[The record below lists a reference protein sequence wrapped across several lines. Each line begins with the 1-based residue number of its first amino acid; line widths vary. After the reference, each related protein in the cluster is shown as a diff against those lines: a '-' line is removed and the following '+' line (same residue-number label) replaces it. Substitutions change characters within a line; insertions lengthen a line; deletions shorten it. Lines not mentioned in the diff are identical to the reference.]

1 MTVLSAGVLL
11 FWGACEKQPEKPK
24 EIGIPASSQDV
35 FSRGIS
41 FDSGITEV
49 YPEDDPWTDPGTEP
63 EEEPEQVKTP
73 QTKEV
78 LFTAPEPWV
87 ATVTYTKATDWLSVS
102 PTSGPAGD
110 VILKVTAQP
119 NETNSSRRAKV
130 SIKSGGAT
138 AGFAVEQESKPIPVS
153 SVSLDKSE
161 ITLQAGE
168 TAKLV
173 ATVKPDDAADKT
185 VTWDSSNKAVA
196 TVDNNGNVTAWMAG
210 KATIR
215 AKSGKKSAY
224 CKVTVLQKATS
235 ISLDKTTLSMTEGDE
250 VTLKASLEPADAT
263 DEVKWSSS
271 NTSVATVDASGKVT
285 AVKEGS
291 ATITATAGSVSATCE
306 VTVAKRIIPVASITL
321 NKTRVT
327 LHPGETEILTATI
340 VPENATDNTLTW
352 TSSYPAAVTVDANG
366 KITAVAVGAASIHVS
381 CGGKSATCEV
391 TVDPIAVT
399 SVTLDKTSLSLT
411 EGDSATLTA
420 TVKPDNATNKTV
432 NWSSS
437 NTAVAT
443 VDANGKVT
451 AVKEGSATIT
461 AKAGDKSATCSVT
474 VAKKVVAVTSVSLDK
489 TSLSLTEGDSA
500 TLTATVKPDNATNKT
515 VNWSSSNTAVA
526 TVDANGKVTAVKEGS
541 ATITAKAGDKSAT
554 CSVTVAKKVVAVTSV
569 SLNKTSL
576 SLTEGDTATLTATV
590 KPDNATNKTVTW
602 SSSNT
607 AVATVDAS
615 GKVTAVK
622 EGSATITAKAG
633 DKTATCAVTVAAK
646 VIAVTSVTL
655 DKTSLSLTEGDSAT
669 LTATVKPDNATNKT
683 VTWSS
688 SNTAVATVDA
698 NGKVTA
704 VKEGSATIT
713 AKAGDKSATCTVTV
727 AKKVIAVTS
736 VTLNKT
742 SLSLTEGDSAT
753 LTATVKPDNA
763 TDKTVNWSSSN
774 TAVASVDVSGKVTAI
789 HEGEAKITAK
799 AGDKSASCTI
809 SVSAKVIAVTS
820 ITLDQSSLSLTEGE
834 SAKLTATVK
843 PDNAT
848 DKSVTWSSSD
858 AAVATVNQSGKVSAL
873 KAGTATITAKAGD
886 KTATCAVI
894 VSAKVIA
901 VTSVTL
907 DWAVLELIEGESE
920 TLIATVKPD
929 NATDKTVTWSS
940 SDTAVATV
948 DASGK
953 VTALKAGSATVTAKA
968 GDKTATCAVIVA
980 AKVIEVTSVML
991 DKSNLALTE
1000 GESATLKATVKP
1012 DNATDKTVTWSS
1024 SNTAVATVDASGR
1037 VSALRA
1043 GTATVTARAGGKSA
1057 TCAVTVAAKVVEVAS
1072 VTLDWSSLA
1081 LTEGESATMRATVKP
1096 DNATDKSVTWSS
1108 SNAAVATVDQNGNIS
1123 ALRAGS
1129 ATITAKA
1136 GNKTASC
1143 AVTVTAIFIE
1153 VTSVTLDKSSL
1164 TLTEGESATL
1174 TATVKPD
1181 DATDSS
1187 LTWSSNDEGVA
1198 VVDNNGEIYA
1208 IRPGTAIIT
1217 ARAGDKSASCDL
1229 LVKPI
1234 VIPTE
1239 SVSLNYESVDLAKGT
1254 SITLVATV
1262 FPDDA
1267 TDKTVTWSSSDATI
1281 ASVDQNGKVSALK
1294 LGSAVIT
1301 VKTNSGAYSATCT
1314 VNVKSTAGNQG
1325 NEGFNNENE
1334 EW

>member
-102 PTSGPAGD
+102 PISGPAGD

-250 VTLKASLEPADAT
+250 VTLKATVEPANST
-263 DEVKWSSS
+263 DPVSWSSS
-271 NTSVATVDASGKVT
+271 DTAVVTVDANGKVT

-340 VPENATDNTLTW
+340 APENATDNTLTW

-411 EGDSATLTA
+411 EGDTATLTA

-432 NWSSS
+432 TWSSS

-461 AKAGDKSATCSVT
+461 ARAGEKSATCSVT

-515 VNWSSSNTAVA
+515 VTWSSSNTSVA

-541 ATITAKAGDKSAT
+541 ATITAKAGEKSAT

-991 DKSNLALTE
+991 DKSNLALAE

-1057 TCAVTVAAKVVEVAS
+1057 TCAVTVAAKVVEVTS

-1081 LTEGESATMRATVKP
+1081 LTEGESATLRATVKP

>member
-437 NTAVAT
+437 NTSVAT

-461 AKAGDKSATCSVT
+461 AKAG
-474 VAKKVVAVTSVSLDK
+474 
-489 TSLSLTEGDSA
+489 E
-500 TLTATVKPDNATNKT
+500 
-515 VNWSSSNTAVA
+515 
-526 TVDANGKVTAVKEGS
+526 
-541 ATITAKAGDKSAT
+541 KSAT